1 MFYSWSHAIFG
12 TDDYFG
18 ELRNAICDYLENNN
32 TDNLITENKEDYIK
46 NMRKNWTFGGAIEIH
61 VYSIISKLKINF
73 FSRTL
78 QKINQFK
85 AKDGDPIRKD
95 IH

>member
-1 MFYSWSHAIFG
+1 MWLFG
-12 TDDYFG
+12 F
-18 ELRNAICDYLENNN
+18 NNI
-32 TDNLITENKEDYIK
+32 DNLITENEEDYIK